1 MATDDNAPQQSF
13 HALHRELWDRLVDL
27 ALAQIANRQIRPVDR
42 DAQKRHERVALDMRE
57 SLEYRFSAI
66 GLHAG
71 ILRAYQQR
79 ALQDLANTLTDGN
92 QDSYD
97 IVYTARRQQQML
109 FDSVIFNVL
118 ALFDYIG
125 NAVGFS
131 FYGHTSGGTK
141 WKWKRAVQYAANAD
155 AEQAKHGS
163 RRYSQSAVA
172 RCVASVDKS
181 WIRRL
186 EEYRAELIHYKTEP
200 AGGNNTV
207 SFKQGGPVTVT
218 LTVTTP
224 PAFTKWVNMP
234 GKKSKEGVFVLEAAD
249 WLILQTQA
257 SACQIVDVLVQ
268 ELERDPAPPD
278 GGLRVART
286 RRPPST

>member
-131 FYGHTSGGTK
+131 FYGHTSGGYQVEVEAR
-141 WKWKRAVQYAANAD
+141 RAICGERGRRAG
-155 AEQAKHGS
+155 QARESTLFPIGS
-163 RRYSQSAVA
+163 CAV
-172 RCVASVDKS
+172 RC
-181 WIRRL
+181 
-186 EEYRAELIHYKTEP
+186 E
-200 AGGNNTV
+200 
-207 SFKQGGPVTVT
+207 
-218 LTVTTP
+218 
-224 PAFTKWVNMP
+224 
-234 GKKSKEGVFVLEAAD
+234 
-249 WLILQTQA
+249 
-257 SACQIVDVLVQ
+257 C
-268 ELERDPAPPD
+268 
-278 GGLRVART
+278 
-286 RRPPST
+286 